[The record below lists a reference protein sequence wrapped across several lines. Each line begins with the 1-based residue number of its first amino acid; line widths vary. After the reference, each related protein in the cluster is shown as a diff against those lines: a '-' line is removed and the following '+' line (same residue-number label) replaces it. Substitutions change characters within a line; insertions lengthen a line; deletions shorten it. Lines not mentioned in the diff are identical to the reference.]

1 LSLTLDR
8 ERLSFEGS
16 HKINNMASIWESCPE
31 DIDLLWSIE
40 KGLEILRGLTPDMDL
55 QHAQNVF
62 FTIAKHKYPEMK
74 KRAAAADQKAASWVE
89 HFGHLAQRL
98 GLAIP

>member
-1 LSLTLDR
+1 
-8 ERLSFEGS
+8 
-16 HKINNMASIWESCPE
+16 M
-31 DIDLLWSIE
+31 
-40 KGLEILRGLTPDMDL
+40 LTPDMDL

-62 FTIAKHKYPEMK
+62 FTVARRKYNEMRR
-74 KRAAAADQKAASWVE
+74 RAEAADEKAARWVE

>member
-1 LSLTLDR
+1 
-8 ERLSFEGS
+8 
-16 HKINNMASIWESCPE
+16 M
-31 DIDLLWSIE
+31 
-40 KGLEILRGLTPDMDL
+40 LTPEMDL

-62 FTIAKHKYPEMK
+62 FTISKREYPKMK
-74 KRAAAADQKAASWVE
+74 QKAAAGDEQAAEWVE